1 MINMNLF
8 KKYGIEKDTMLN
20 AALNYAEHGLAVFP
34 LEAQGKK
41 PITKHGLKDAST
53 DPDKIREMFAAHPY
67 SNIGMACGSQ
77 SGGIIVVDIDVDEEK
92 DKNGNDSLKEWE
104 HEHGALPNTAMT
116 LTGRGGNHYLYRSTG
131 DTRSRIACKEGIDIR
146 ADGGYIVLPPSIHPN
161 GAQYAWE
168 YELTDFGIVNANQSV
183 IDLMNEGVEP
193 GKEFKVPD
201 KIEPGSRNDIIY
213 KLACSMQ
220 ARGNGDKAILAA
232 AKAENLERCDPPLD
246 EKEVEK
252 TVSSALRKPKGTA
265 PYKEEKAK
273 PKMQI
278 RKLKKASA
286 LLEKDIPEPEVFV
299 GVGSDLPLLVEGTCI
314 LSAKPKLGKSW
325 LALKLCLAVAA
336 GEDFLGYKVRKCST
350 LYLDLETSE
359 AIQKKRVMNM
369 LGGEPCPGNFYL
381 ETDTNTIENGFVE
394 QIEAYLKDDP
404 DIGIVV
410 IDVFQMIRS
419 GSKSFKETEYEH
431 AYRDITPLNEL
442 AQKHHISIVLV
453 CHDRKAVDPDD
464 PFSNILG
471 STGLQGAAS
480 QMMVMFKKNKD
491 DPIHIS
497 VKGKTIDGLID
508 MNVKLENYKWSVID
522 YKDEV
527 DQEAIRLDSE
537 YKESSIRTG
546 VLEILNRQTIWRGRS
561 GQLIQDAAVCMVPI
575 QESAKNVGGFLH
587 RHVGRFLGQDDILVR
602 IIQNGGG
609 SCIYE
614 ISKSTVDTVDENEG
628 ATVDGFYKSDDFN
641 VPEVWNT

>member
-1 MINMNLF
+1 MDNKLF
-8 KKYGIEKDTMLN
+8 QKYNIDRNTMTN
-20 AALNYAEHGLAVFP
+20 AAVKYAEQGLAVFP
-34 LEAQGKK
+34 LVAQDKK
-41 PITKHGLKDAST
+41 PVTKNGFLNASS
-53 DPDKIREMFAAHPY
+53 DPEEVRKMFEKHPF
-67 SNIGMACGSQ
+67 SNIGLACGTP
-77 SGGIIVVDIDVDEEK
+77 SGGLLVVDIDVDDEK
-92 DKNGNDSLKEWE
+92 GKDGNDSLREWE
-104 HEHGALPNTAMT
+104 RKHGALPDTAMT
-116 LTGRGGNHYLYRSTG
+116 ITGRGGSHCLYRSPG
-131 DTRSRIACKEGIDIR
+131 KTRSRVACQKDIDIR
-146 ADGGYIVLPPSIHPN
+146 AEGAYIVLPPSIHPN
-161 GAQYAWE
+161 GNQYQWE
-168 YELTDFGIVNANQSV
+168 YEISDYGIAEANQSV
-183 IDLMNEGVEP
+183 IDLMNEGVEE
-193 GKEFKVPD
+193 GKEFKLPET
-201 KIEPGSRNDIIY
+201 IEDGNRNDTLY

-220 ARGNGDKAILAA
+220 ARNNGDDAIRAA
-232 AKAENLERCDPPLD
+232 VEAENKARCKPPLD
-246 EKEVEK
+246 KDEVDNLLR
-252 TVSSALRKPKGTA
+252 SALNKPKGTSS
-265 PYKEEKAK
+265 YKEEKAK
-273 PKMQI
+273 PSVKI
-278 RKLKKASA
+278 RSLKKASA

-359 AIQKKRVMNM
+359 AIQKKRVTNM
-369 LGGEPCPGNFYL
+369 LGGEPCPDNFYL
-381 ETDTNTIENGFVE
+381 ESDTNTIENGFVE
-394 QIEAYLKDDP
+394 QIESYLKDDP

-546 VLEILNRQTIWRGRS
+546 VLEILNRQTIWRGRC

-614 ISKSTVDTVDENEG
+614 ISRSTVDTVDENEG
-628 ATVDGFYKSDDFN
+628 LTVDGFYKSDDFN

>member
-1 MINMNLF
+1 MINMSLF

-20 AALNYAEHGLAVFP
+20 AALDYAEHGLAVFP

-104 HEHGALPNTAMT
+104 HEHGALPDTAMT
-116 LTGRGGNHYLYRSTG
+116 LTGRGGNHYLYRSAG
-131 DTRSRIACKEGIDIR
+131 DTKSRIACKEGIDIR

-246 EKEVEK
+246 EEEVEK
-252 TVSSALRKPKGTA
+252 TVSSALKKPKGTA
-265 PYKEEKAK
+265 PYKEEKTK

-286 LLEKDIPEPEVFV
+286 LLERDIPEPKVFV

-359 AIQKKRVMNM
+359 AIQKKRVTNM
-369 LGGEPCPGNFYL
+369 LGGEPCPDNFYL
-381 ETDTNTIENGFVE
+381 ESDTNTIENGFVE
-394 QIEAYLKDDP
+394 QIESYLKDDP

-410 IDVFQMIRS
+410 IDVFQLIRS

-453 CHDRKAVDPDD
+453 CHDRKSVDPDD

-546 VLEILNRQTIWRGRS
+546 VLEILNRQTIWRGRC

-614 ISKSTVDTVDENEG
+614 ISKSTVDTVDGNEG
-628 ATVDGFYKSDDFN
+628 STVDGFYKSDDFN

>member
-104 HEHGALPNTAMT
+104 HEHGALPDTAMT
-116 LTGRGGNHYLYRSTG
+116 LTGRGGNHYLYRSAG
-131 DTRSRIACKEGIDIR
+131 DTKSRIACKEGIDIR

-168 YELTDFGIVNANQSV
+168 YELTDFGIMEANQSV

-246 EKEVEK
+246 DEEVEK

-286 LLEKDIPEPEVFV
+286 LLKKDIPEPEVFV

-369 LGGEPCPGNFYL
+369 LGGEPCPENFYL

-453 CHDRKAVDPDD
+453 CHDRKSVDPDD

-527 DQEAIRLDSE
+527 DQESIRLDNE

-546 VLEILNRQTIWRGRS
+546 VLEILNRQTIWRGRC

-575 QESAKNVGGFLH
+575 QEPAKNVGGFLH

-602 IIQNGGG
+602 IIQNGNG

-614 ISKSTVDTVDENEG
+614 ISRSTVDTVDENEG
-628 ATVDGFYKSDDFN
+628 LTVDGFYKSDDFN
-641 VPEVWNT
+641 VPEEWNT

>member
-104 HEHGALPNTAMT
+104 HEHGALPDTAMT
-116 LTGRGGNHYLYRSTG
+116 LTGRGGNHYLYRSAG
-131 DTRSRIACKEGIDIR
+131 DTKSRIACKEGIDIR

-168 YELTDFGIVNANQSV
+168 YELTDFGIMEANQSV

-246 EKEVEK
+246 DEEVEK

-453 CHDRKAVDPDD
+453 CHDRKSVDPDD

-546 VLEILNRQTIWRGRS
+546 VLEILNRQTIWRGRC

-628 ATVDGFYKSDDFN
+628 LTVDGFYKSDDFN

>member
-104 HEHGALPNTAMT
+104 HEHGALPDTAMT
-116 LTGRGGNHYLYRSTG
+116 LTGRGGNHYLYRSAG
-131 DTRSRIACKEGIDIR
+131 DTKSRIACKEGIDIR

-246 EKEVEK
+246 DEEVEK

-265 PYKEEKAK
+265 PYKEENAK

-359 AIQKKRVMNM
+359 AIQKKRVTNM
-369 LGGEPCPGNFYL
+369 LGGEPCPDNFYL
-381 ETDTNTIENGFVE
+381 ESDTNTIENGFVE
-394 QIEAYLKDDP
+394 QIESYLKDDP

-410 IDVFQMIRS
+410 IDVFQLIRS

-546 VLEILNRQTIWRGRS
+546 VLEILNRQTIWRGRC

-575 QESAKNVGGFLH
+575 QETAKNVGGFLH

-614 ISKSTVDTVDENEG
+614 ISKSTVDTVDGNEG
-628 ATVDGFYKSDDFN
+628 STVDGFYKSDDFN
-641 VPEVWNT
+641 VPEEWNT